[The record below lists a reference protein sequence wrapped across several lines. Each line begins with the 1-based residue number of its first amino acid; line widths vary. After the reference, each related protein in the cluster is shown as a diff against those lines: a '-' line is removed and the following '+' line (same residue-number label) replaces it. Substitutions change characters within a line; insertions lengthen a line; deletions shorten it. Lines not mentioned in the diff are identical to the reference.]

1 MIGAYLTETVTVKY
15 LAAMDKWQTP
25 TWTTATVRARIEQ
38 KDRLIY
44 NSRGEQTASSAVV
57 YLPGDITEPTTE
69 DRIVIGA
76 VEYPILRVDKI
87 SDFSACHY
95 EVYLYNERR

>member
-1 MIGAYLTETVTVKY
+1 MINAYLIDTVTIKY
-15 LAAMDKWQTP
+15 LAALDKWQTP
-25 TWTTATVRARIEQ
+25 TWTEATARARIEQ

-44 NSRGEQTASSAVV
+44 NGKGEQVTSSAVV
-57 YLPGDITEPTTE
+57 YLPGDITEPTNE

-76 VEYPILRVDKI
+76 VEYPILRIDKK

-95 EVYLYNERR
+95 EVYLSNALR